1 MAGTLKPSEST
12 PRTRRDAD
20 GAVDIVIVP
29 IDFSEPSLAAL
40 GLAESLAA
48 SSAPRIRL
56 LHAVAPSPLEEVSG
70 AQQSLVD
77 AAYARLE
84 ELASPIRRRG
94 VLVDCVA
101 TVSTPIELI
110 EQAVRAVEM
119 EGERALVAMGD
130 HGQSA
135 LRRAILGS
143 VADAVLRRI
152 ELPVVIAH
160 AGESPSECMQVVVAY
175 GFDRESDEAVDV
187 FVALFGARAASIDVE
202 VVHALPELDWTE
214 GTDAPLLR
222 SAFADEVERRRGT
235 EVASVVER
243 LRMRGFDARS
253 SVVRGDPARAVLVR
267 AGVRHADLI
276 VAGRRH
282 RRVLERIL
290 LGSTAEGIVHRA
302 RCAVLTAG
310 LRRVATPATKAV
322 IVT

>member
-1 MAGTLKPSEST
+1 MAGTLQSLGSEPHACAT
-12 PRTRRDAD
+12 GN
-20 GAVDIVIVP
+20 GAVDVVIVP
-29 IDFSEPSLAAL
+29 IDFSEPSLTAL
-40 GLAESLAA
+40 GHAESLVAG
-48 SSAPRIRL
+48 SARRIRL
-56 LHAVAPSPLEEVSG
+56 LHAVSPSPLEEISG

-77 AAYARLE
+77 LAYARLE

-101 TVSTPIELI
+101 TVSPPIELI
-110 EQAVRAVEM
+110 EQAVRAVETR
-119 EGERALVAMGD
+119 GERALVAMGD
-130 HGQSA
+130 YGQSA

-152 ELPVVIAH
+152 EVPVVIVH
-160 AGESPSECMQVVVAY
+160 AGDSPSERMQVVVAY

-187 FVALFGARAASIDVE
+187 FLALFGARAASIDVE

-222 SAFADEVERRRGT
+222 SAYADEVERRRGT
-235 EVASVVER
+235 EVASIVER
-243 LRMRGFDARS
+243 LRLRGFDARS

-267 AGVRHADLI
+267 AGARHADLI

-302 RCAVLTAG
+302 HCAVLTAG
-310 LRRVATPATKAV
+310 LRRVAARAPKAV

>member
-1 MAGTLKPSEST
+1 MAGTLKPWQST
-12 PRTRRDAD
+12 SRANADRD

-40 GLAESLAA
+40 GLAESLVA
-48 SSAPRIRL
+48 SSARRMRL
-56 LHAVAPSPLEEVSG
+56 LHAVPPSPLEEISG

-77 AAYARLE
+77 VAYARLE

-94 VLVDCVA
+94 VLVDCMATVA
-101 TVSTPIELI
+101 TPIDLI
-110 EQAVRAVEM
+110 EQAVRAVET
-119 EGERALVAMGD
+119 EGERTLVAMGD

-152 ELPVVIAH
+152 EVPVVIAH
-160 AGESPSECMQVVVAY
+160 AGESPSERMQVVVAY
-175 GFDRESDEAVDV
+175 GFDRESDEAVGV
-187 FVALFGARAASIDVE
+187 FLGLFGCRAASIDVE

-235 EVASVVER
+235 EVADVVER
-243 LRMRGFDARS
+243 LRARGFDARS

-267 AGVRHADLI
+267 AGARHADLI
-276 VAGRRH
+276 VAGPRR
-282 RRVLERIL
+282 
-290 LGSTAEGIVHRA
+290 
-302 RCAVLTAG
+302 
-310 LRRVATPATKAV
+310 
-322 IVT
+322 